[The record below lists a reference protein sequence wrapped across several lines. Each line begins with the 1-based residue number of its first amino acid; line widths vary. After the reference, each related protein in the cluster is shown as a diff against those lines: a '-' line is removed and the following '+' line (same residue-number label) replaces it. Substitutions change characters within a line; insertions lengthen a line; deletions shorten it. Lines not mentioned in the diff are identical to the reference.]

1 MGKHQYQTK
10 NKHGGVISM
19 PPCIPGG
26 KRLKMLVYNLIF
38 VAWKRE

>member
-26 KRLKMLVYNLIF
+26 DGGARTPDLFDVSE
-38 VAWKRE
+38 AR